1 MAVKVDLSVND
12 GSFNAKLRQAVS
24 SFKTFVAGIK
34 GAKTAQEALNNA
46 IKACPMGLITTAA
59 TVAGEA
65 LYKYINGVYDAE
77 EAQKA
82 LDAELEHTAL
92 QLRNMKADSDFDI
105 AIAKAA
111 GTSSKELAKMRV
123 EAAKARLAI
132 ADLNYDKVTAIDSK
146 ASKEQ
151 VDEAR
156 RMQQEAEQ
164 ALNEANRA
172 RTLLTVQEINK
183 TGEYKEKKKKT
194 TKPKKEEDSYAE
206 DSITA
211 QEKLVDEL
219 TKKWKNAAAAV
230 KDDYAKQLEE
240 AKYKLDVM
248 TGKETFDPSKLAPIV
263 DKTGQT
269 PMADIAP
276 KEGLTIPVKLEIES
290 PYQKLTAEI
299 QRLKGEMHGVFDP
312 AEVQAYNER
321 IAELQ
326 KQLGT
331 YEGKVKEGGEAS
343 QQAYSRAAQGINL
356 IGSALNNIE
365 DPGAK
370 IMATIGQA
378 IATIAL
384 SYAETL
390 AKDKTSKSN
399 IWLFIASAAA
409 AMVSMVST
417 ISQIHSATGYAQG
430 GVVKGN
436 SYSGDNMM
444 AQGPGGEL
452 VGLNAGEVVLTRAMA
467 SNLAN
472 SLQSPMSMM
481 RIVGEVQGERIV
493 LVANRFLKRSGQGEI
508 VTW

>member
-65 LYKYINGVYDAE
+65 LVKYVAGVYDAE
-77 EAQKA
+77 KAQA
-82 LDAELEHTAL
+82 DLATEIENTISQLDT
-92 QLRNMKADSDFDI
+92 MKSESDFHI

-111 GTSSKELAKMRV
+111 GASRKELYNMRM
-123 EAAKARLAI
+123 EAAQAAASLASIAYFDAAAKAPSHRPDNFEEIKNAYLKAQQRVD
-132 ADLNYDKVTAIDSK
+132 DLLKEGLVDWTAEK
-146 ASKEQ
+146 Y
-151 VDEAR
+151 
-156 RMQQEAEQ
+156 
-164 ALNEANRA
+164 
-172 RTLLTVQEINK
+172 K
-183 TGEYKEKKKKT
+183 TGPYKEKKKKT
-194 TKPKKEEDSYAE
+194 TKPKKEEDQYAE

-230 KDDYAKQLEE
+230 KDDYAKQLDE

-248 TGKETFDPSKLAPIV
+248 TGKETFAPSKLAPIV
-263 DKTGQT
+263 DKTGRT

-390 AKDKTSKSN
+390 AKDKTNKSN

-430 GVVKGN
+430 GIVKGN